1 MRVVSRDALLRPATN
16 PALPPLS
23 QKPVPNPFL
32 QGPLFV
38 LACVVLVVLSL
49 QLLSPP
55 REYPNGHNYGGA
67 AGSGGPFGS
76 SGAVRNFPS
85 PPDDK
90 DFRAF
95 IAEQQMLAHANNV
108 HKVTATWTF
117 YSQLDILQPAG
128 HSTASWTF
136 YSQLDIPQPAGH
148 STASWTFS
156 CPPVLCSTLK
166 PTIPVPLLPFLS
178 HSSHSCPTPP
188 IPVPLLPFLS
198 HSSHSCP
205 TPPIPVPLLP
215 FLSHSSHSCPTPP
228 IPVPLLPFLSH
239 SSHSCPTPPI
249 SRPQMNLRRRLAQLK
264 GMQPQLDML
273 QSQLSILVPTFPC
286 PKEERVG
293 VWADGRKCTASQL
306 SVVMPTFPCPKE
318 ERVGVWADGRK
329 WLCNM
334 KTFLPDNPVVYSSQ
348 TLLTEAREYLPDV
361 DHVVFKHFRIVKRVE
376 GKAQQYE
383 CKFCSNLYTGAAIRC
398 AQHFA
403 SWKGMKRREVVLC
416 KDAPQDVRRAMKAHY
431 EAKTAAADERRR
443 AAAAA
448 VAAVTADGG
457 KRARITDYLEGDTAA
472 RKREADESLALAWAA
487 LHIPERH
494 IDHPLMVNALNNV
507 SRAGKDYVPPKR
519 KYVGGAGLVACRNGI
534 EAGLVGVKT
543 SWKRTGVT
551 VSSDMMTDRRGRPQ
565 ANILLVNDSGAV
577 FYDCVDCNMEK
588 KTGGYVAGILRPVVE
603 EVGPENVVAFCMDG
617 GSNYAVAVKR
627 LIQEWPH
634 IQDVPCATHVM
645 DLLLEDVGKMGWAKP
660 VVDKGGEISSFVRNH
675 HWTRGYLRTPEL
687 VEGKVLEA
695 LKPAGTRFGTNYI
708 SISRLCAMRG
718 SLTNM
723 VTSEG
728 WKEWAVGDRK
738 KSCDAFAAL
747 IHDAAWWKTAD
758 FFTALLKLPYK
769 AMRQTDGHAVG
780 MMGRIYDVMLQLTE
794 DVGDLLDAD
803 EEQLSN
809 ADKDQIRKILRDRWD
824 GSLACAMHVAGR
836 ILNPANQEEDI
847 FGTDLECTKVF
858 KAFISQYAEF
868 LASRGD
874 GGDDA
879 CSILLELGDGLRAFL
894 DMKGAEPPIPA
905 GYNGLEDEAKGED
918 EEESDDD
925 ILEDEYAK

>member
-1 MRVVSRDALLRPATN
+1 NT
-16 PALPPLS
+16 
-23 QKPVPNPFL
+23 
-32 QGPLFV
+32 
-38 LACVVLVVLSL
+38 
-49 QLLSPP
+49 
-55 REYPNGHNYGGA
+55 
-67 AGSGGPFGS
+67 
-76 SGAVRNFPS
+76 
-85 PPDDK
+85 
-90 DFRAF
+90 
-95 IAEQQMLAHANNV
+95 
-108 HKVTATWTF
+108 
-117 YSQLDILQPAG
+117 
-128 HSTASWTF
+128 
-136 YSQLDIPQPAGH
+136 
-148 STASWTFS
+148 
-156 CPPVLCSTLK
+156 
-166 PTIPVPLLPFLS
+166 
-178 HSSHSCPTPP
+178 
-188 IPVPLLPFLS
+188 
-198 HSSHSCP
+198 
-205 TPPIPVPLLP
+205 
-215 FLSHSSHSCPTPP
+215 
-228 IPVPLLPFLSH
+228 
-239 SSHSCPTPPI
+239 
-249 SRPQMNLRRRLAQLK
+249 
-264 GMQPQLDML
+264 
-273 QSQLSILVPTFPC
+273 
-286 PKEERVG
+286 VG
-293 VWADGRKCTASQL
+293 
-306 SVVMPTFPCPKE
+306 
-318 ERVGVWADGRK
+318 
-329 WLCNM
+329 
-334 KTFLPDNPVVYSSQ
+334 SSQ

-416 KDAPQDVRRAMKAHY
+416 KDVPQDVRRAMKAHY

-708 SISRLCAMRG
+708 SISRL
-718 SLTNM
+718 
-723 VTSEG
+723 
-728 WKEWAVGDRK
+728 
-738 KSCDAFAAL
+738 
-747 IHDAAWWKTAD
+747 
-758 FFTALLKLPYK
+758 
-769 AMRQTDGHAVG
+769 
-780 MMGRIYDVMLQLTE
+780 
-794 DVGDLLDAD
+794 
-803 EEQLSN
+803 
-809 ADKDQIRKILRDRWD
+809 
-824 GSLACAMHVAGR
+824 
-836 ILNPANQEEDI
+836 
-847 FGTDLECTKVF
+847 
-858 KAFISQYAEF
+858 
-868 LASRGD
+868 
-874 GGDDA
+874 
-879 CSILLELGDGLRAFL
+879 
-894 DMKGAEPPIPA
+894 
-905 GYNGLEDEAKGED
+905 
-918 EEESDDD
+918 
-925 ILEDEYAK
+925 

>member
-1 MRVVSRDALLRPATN
+1 MSTTTT
-16 PALPPLS
+16 
-23 QKPVPNPFL
+23 
-32 QGPLFV
+32 
-38 LACVVLVVLSL
+38 
-49 QLLSPP
+49 SPP
-55 REYPNGHNYGGA
+55 TA
-67 AGSGGPFGS
+67 
-76 SGAVRNFPS
+76 PS
-85 PPDDK
+85 V
-90 DFRAF
+90 
-95 IAEQQMLAHANNV
+95 N
-108 HKVTATWTF
+108 T
-117 YSQLDILQPAG
+117 
-128 HSTASWTF
+128 
-136 YSQLDIPQPAGH
+136 
-148 STASWTFS
+148 
-156 CPPVLCSTLK
+156 
-166 PTIPVPLLPFLS
+166 
-178 HSSHSCPTPP
+178 
-188 IPVPLLPFLS
+188 
-198 HSSHSCP
+198 
-205 TPPIPVPLLP
+205 
-215 FLSHSSHSCPTPP
+215 
-228 IPVPLLPFLSH
+228 
-239 SSHSCPTPPI
+239 
-249 SRPQMNLRRRLAQLK
+249 
-264 GMQPQLDML
+264 
-273 QSQLSILVPTFPC
+273 
-286 PKEERVG
+286 VG
-293 VWADGRKCTASQL
+293 
-306 SVVMPTFPCPKE
+306 
-318 ERVGVWADGRK
+318 
-329 WLCNM
+329 
-334 KTFLPDNPVVYSSQ
+334 SSQ

-403 SWKGMKRREVVLC
+403 PWKGMKRREVVLC
-416 KDAPQDVRRAMKAHY
+416 KDVPQDVRRAMKAHY

-519 KYVGGAGLVACRNGI
+519 KYVGGASLVACRNGI

-617 GSNYAVAVKR
+617 GSNYAAAVKR

-758 FFTALLKLPYK
+758 FFIALLKLPYK

-894 DMKGAEPPIPA
+894 DMKGSFGMPEAVAQRKLVKEGKYSMVKWWQWNGTDAPRVA
-905 GYNGLEDEAKGED
+905 GLAVWML
-918 EEESDDD
+918 SQPVS
-925 ILEDEYAK
+925 ASP

>member
-1 MRVVSRDALLRPATN
+1 MSTTTT
-16 PALPPLS
+16 
-23 QKPVPNPFL
+23 
-32 QGPLFV
+32 
-38 LACVVLVVLSL
+38 
-49 QLLSPP
+49 SPP
-55 REYPNGHNYGGA
+55 TA
-67 AGSGGPFGS
+67 
-76 SGAVRNFPS
+76 PS
-85 PPDDK
+85 V
-90 DFRAF
+90 
-95 IAEQQMLAHANNV
+95 N
-108 HKVTATWTF
+108 T
-117 YSQLDILQPAG
+117 
-128 HSTASWTF
+128 
-136 YSQLDIPQPAGH
+136 
-148 STASWTFS
+148 
-156 CPPVLCSTLK
+156 
-166 PTIPVPLLPFLS
+166 
-178 HSSHSCPTPP
+178 
-188 IPVPLLPFLS
+188 
-198 HSSHSCP
+198 
-205 TPPIPVPLLP
+205 
-215 FLSHSSHSCPTPP
+215 
-228 IPVPLLPFLSH
+228 
-239 SSHSCPTPPI
+239 
-249 SRPQMNLRRRLAQLK
+249 
-264 GMQPQLDML
+264 
-273 QSQLSILVPTFPC
+273 
-286 PKEERVG
+286 VG
-293 VWADGRKCTASQL
+293 
-306 SVVMPTFPCPKE
+306 
-318 ERVGVWADGRK
+318 
-329 WLCNM
+329 
-334 KTFLPDNPVVYSSQ
+334 SSQ

-403 SWKGMKRREVVLC
+403 PWKGMKRREVVLC
-416 KDAPQDVRRAMKAHY
+416 KDVPQDVRRAMKAHY

-519 KYVGGAGLVACRNGI
+519 KYVGGASLVACRNGI

-617 GSNYAVAVKR
+617 GSNYAAAVKR

-758 FFTALLKLPYK
+758 FFIALLKLPYK

-858 KAFISQYAEF
+858 KAFISH
-868 LASRGD
+868 AS
-874 GGDDA
+874 
-879 CSILLELGDGLRAFL
+879 
-894 DMKGAEPPIPA
+894 PA
-905 GYNGLEDEAKGED
+905 GLAASVGAHIPWVGGWGGL
-918 EEESDDD
+918 
-925 ILEDEYAK
+925 